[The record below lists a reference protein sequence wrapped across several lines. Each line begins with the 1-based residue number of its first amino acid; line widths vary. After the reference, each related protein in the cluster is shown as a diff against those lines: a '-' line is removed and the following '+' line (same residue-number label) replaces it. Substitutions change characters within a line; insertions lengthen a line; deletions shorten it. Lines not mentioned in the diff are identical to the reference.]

1 MFMGGEGGGEDVWVA
16 VGGCIISLV
25 TGLRSCGCGGVLFL
39 VCWVCQQK
47 YKKKWRRASE
57 LTTNPLKIRK
67 VQVTVLW
74 TVLWINTAKLPPI
87 FPSTPPLD
95 IGDRSSLPD

>member
-1 MFMGGEGGGEDVWVA
+1 VGGG
-16 VGGCIISLV
+16 GGMYNIFGYRV
-25 TGLRSCGCGGVLFL
+25 TELWWCFIFGVLGVPAKIQEKMAAGF
-39 VCWVCQQK
+39 
-47 YKKKWRRASE
+47 RAN
-57 LTTNPLKIRK
+57 TTNPLKIRK

>member
-1 MFMGGEGGGEDVWVA
+1 MGGEGGGEDVWVA

-25 TGLRSCGCGGVLFL
+25 TGLRSCGGVLFL

-47 YKKKWRRASE
+47 YLVQEKMAAGFRAN
-57 LTTNPLKIRK
+57 TTNPLKIRK

-95 IGDRSSLPD
+95 IEDRSSLPD

>member
-1 MFMGGEGGGEDVWVA
+1 VPAKIPGKEKMAAGF
-16 VGGCIISLV
+16 
-25 TGLRSCGCGGVLFL
+25 
-39 VCWVCQQK
+39 
-47 YKKKWRRASE
+47 RAN
-57 LTTNPLKIRK
+57 TTNPLKIRK

>member
-1 MFMGGEGGGEDVWVA
+1 VFYFWC
-16 VGGCIISLV
+16 VG
-25 TGLRSCGCGGVLFL
+25 
-39 VCWVCQQK
+39 QQK
-47 YKKKWRRASE
+47 YLLVQEKMAAGFRAN
-57 LTTNPLKIRK
+57 TTPTNPLKIRK

-95 IGDRSSLPD
+95 IEDRSSLPD